1 MAEEQPVTRRPR
13 KWVDYD
19 RETHGN
25 PLSSSCA
32 KPQDGATNLSEKYPA
47 TGMQKPIPKFSDAT
61 PAVSQYLGE
70 AVVVPIRR
78 TMKGR
83 GVIDRERAKFAEFA
97 DAFNRTGSAL
107 DAMLDMAE
115 RGQFLGIC
123 SVDDQAMAMM
133 RDLIEL
139 FQRVY
144 IGIALPKCAANRA
157 LWEKPSHKGPE
168 TKPLQRRRNH
178 RHRSGPQRRR
188 RHTGDATRLPPG
200 DVGLFWTRTATKP
213 ISASRPTG
221 PQRPA
226 LLPGAFCD

>member
-1 MAEEQPVTRRPR
+1 
-13 KWVDYD
+13 
-19 RETHGN
+19 
-25 PLSSSCA
+25 
-32 KPQDGATNLSEKYPA
+32 
-47 TGMQKPIPKFSDAT
+47 MQKPIPKFSDAT

-115 RGQFLGIC
+115 RGKFLGVC
-123 SVDDQAMAMM
+123 LVDDQAMAML
-133 RDLIEL
+133 RELIEL

-168 TKPLQRRRNH
+168 TKPYSEGGIIATVVGHNDDGATLVTQQGFH
-178 RHRSGPQRRR
+178 RATWGFLDAYCDEAYIGIPADWPAAD
-188 RHTGDATRLPPG
+188 RHFYRARFVIDQARQK
-200 DVGLFWTRTATKP
+200 VA
-213 ISASRPTG
+213 A
-221 PQRPA
+221 
-226 LLPGAFCD
+226 